1 MQSEKRNGQWIRAEH
16 FSELQISVLLN
27 VITLTQV
34 LGQAKE
40 KIVYNKVF
48 EPAKR
53 MQRLICL
60 M

>member
-1 MQSEKRNGQWIRAEH
+1 MQSDKRNGQWIRAEH

-48 EPAKR
+48 EPAK
-53 MQRLICL
+53 
-60 M
+60 